1 MPGMNG
7 IELVRELKRK
17 GTACPVILITGHG
30 DVALAVEAMK
40 AGAVDFIEKPFDDAV
55 LLGAIR
61 AALDAHA
68 SVQGDSVARKE
79 AEARLADL
87 SPRER
92 DVLQGLVAGKINKV
106 IAHELNISPRTVE
119 VYRANLMAKTGA
131 RSMSELMRIALAAGR
146 TQRRIGRPDDKVRV
160 IRSQAIEAHLCLCR
174 RRRQRQRKHP
184 REPESQPHDPPGP
197 PSPILEQDL
206 LKTAAP
212 RSEDDY

>member
-1 MPGMNG
+1 MSDKTVIHVVDDDPAMRDSLAFLLDVNGFQPQTFESANSFLSAAAIDAPGCVVSDIRMPGMNG

-17 GTACPVILITGHG
+17 GTVCPVILITGHG

-61 AALDAHA
+61 AALDTHA
-68 SVQGDSVARKE
+68 SVQGDSAVKKD

-131 RSMSELMRIALAAGR
+131 RSMSDLMRIALAAG
-146 TQRRIGRPDDKVRV
+146 
-160 IRSQAIEAHLCLCR
+160 L
-174 RRRQRQRKHP
+174 
-184 REPESQPHDPPGP
+184 
-197 PSPILEQDL
+197 
-206 LKTAAP
+206 
-212 RSEDDY
+212 